1 MQKSGPVEDL
11 LVTIIASV
19 ILIIMGIVYF
29 ILILWIVK
37 FGSNMLGYNP
47 DGNLAVLSAAIIVGS
62 IMIGSAIKNA
72 R

>member
-1 MQKSGPVEDL
+1 MQRSGPIEDL

-19 ILIIMGIVYF
+19 ILIIMGVVYF
-29 ILILWIVK
+29 ILTLWIVK

-47 DGNLAVLSAAIIVGS
+47 DSNLAVLSTAIIVGS
-62 IMIGSAIKNA
+62 IMIGSAIKNT